1 VSLQRTV
8 AERSRR
14 AIDTSDL
21 QYIESYFTVMNIQKR
36 SVIEISVAE
45 VNRFTRIGRSLGV
58 LTLAAI
64 LFECCV
70 QSGSVPRAFAS
81 IAPKDDT
88 KLFKVTDQLSFGS
101 YGPGANIVASDRQ
114 AIFLTGTF
122 ERVNNAPAS
131 DLIRVDSQ
139 TLVVTA
145 RARLPTVTSVAI
157 GDGALWWATGA
168 PLGNAGTTDTPGHG
182 RMLFKVNPTNL
193 KILARF
199 VLPDPTLLVTA
210 AQGKIWVATSTDLFR
225 INPETGAIITRVA
238 LGFFPTALAPSY
250 DGTRL
255 YVLGYLPKDHMIF
268 ADYSATSGQRLGSR
282 QYPNFSGG
290 PLAVVRGGVWIPV
303 QSTTTQSTTIRLFT
317 GRRFTSSSSL
327 GKFTFDT
334 EAYVEGNVLWLI
346 DSGGEGPTVCANPV
360 DGKIRA
366 EGSPVGVEYGAMTFD
381 AGSTYILRTNASNQ
395 SLLKINPSS
404 TCSR

>member
-1 VSLQRTV
+1 MGYGCATRQRGNHRHAGSRANALQG
-8 AERSRR
+8 EPNELE
-14 AIDTSDL
+14 D
-21 QYIESYFTVMNIQKR
+21 
-36 SVIEISVAE
+36 
-45 VNRFTRIGRSLGV
+45 
-58 LTLAAI
+58 
-64 LFECCV
+64 
-70 QSGSVPRAFAS
+70 
-81 IAPKDDT
+81 
-88 KLFKVTDQLSFGS
+88 
-101 YGPGANIVASDRQ
+101 
-114 AIFLTGTF
+114 
-122 ERVNNAPAS
+122 
-131 DLIRVDSQ
+131 
-139 TLVVTA
+139 
-145 RARLPTVTSVAI
+145 
-157 GDGALWWATGA
+157 
-168 PLGNAGTTDTPGHG
+168 
-182 RMLFKVNPTNL
+182 
-193 KILARF
+193 
-199 VLPDPTLLVTA
+199 
-210 AQGKIWVATSTDLFR
+210 
-225 INPETGAIITRVA
+225 TGAIRA
-238 LGFFPTALAPSY
+238 PGSNAPRYGGPGQDLGRDIDRLVPDQSRDWRNHHESCSRFFSN
-250 DGTRL
+250 GISSVIRR
-255 YVLGYLPKDHMIF
+255 
-268 ADYSATSGQRLGSR
+268 YSATSGQRLGSR